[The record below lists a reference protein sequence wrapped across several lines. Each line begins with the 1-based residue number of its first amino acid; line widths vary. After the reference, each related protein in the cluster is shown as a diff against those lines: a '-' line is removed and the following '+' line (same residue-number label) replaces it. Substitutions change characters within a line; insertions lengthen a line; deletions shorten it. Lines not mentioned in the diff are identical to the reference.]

1 MGNPQKPIVVAG
13 SINID
18 FVVTTDRIPLPGETV
33 RGSDLR
39 LHHGGKGA
47 NQAVAAARLGW
58 PLCMI
63 GMVGSDVFGQQL
75 RSGLEA
81 AQVDVRAVGTTDGS
95 SGVATI
101 TVSRAGENA
110 IVVSPGANARVTPAY
125 LETHRELIRDAGIVL
140 AQLEIPIESVEFLS
154 ELCSRYGVPLIL
166 DPAPA
171 QDLPPGLLSR
181 VRWFTP
187 NETEAAFYAE
197 RIDPALAGADPARL
211 AAAFLRLGVA
221 SVALK
226 LGERGVLLASADG
239 SSELLPAVAVK
250 AVDST
255 AAGDAFNGAF
265 AAGLMLGMEPCQ
277 AGRFACAAA
286 AVSVTR
292 HGAQPSMPDR
302 AEVERLLHSLEHDG

>member
-1 MGNPQKPIVVAG
+1 MGTVQKPIVVVG

-18 FVVTTDRIPLPGETV
+18 FVVTTERIPLPGETV
-33 RGSDLR
+33 RGSDFQ
-39 LHHGGKGA
+39 LHPGGKGA
-47 NQAVAAARLGW
+47 NQAVAVARLGW
-58 PLCMI
+58 PVSMI
-63 GMVGSDVFGQQL
+63 GMVGSDIFGRQL

-81 AQVDVRAVGTTDGS
+81 AQVDVRAVGTAEGA

-101 TVSRAGENA
+101 TVSRTGENA
-110 IVVSPGANARVTPAY
+110 IVVSPGANALVAPASI
-125 LETHRELIRDAGIVL
+125 EAHRELIRNAGVVL
-140 AQLEIPIESVEFLS
+140 AQLEIPLESVEFLS

-171 QDLPPGLLSR
+171 QALPPGLLSR

-197 RIDPALAGADPARL
+197 HIDPALAGADPALL
-211 AAAFLRLGVA
+211 AAAFLHLGVE

-239 SSELLPAVAVK
+239 SREHLPAIPVA

-292 HGAQPSMPDR
+292 HGAQPSMPKR
-302 AEVERLLHSLEHDG
+302 AEVEHLLQVHA

>member
-1 MGNPQKPIVVAG
+1 MGTIQKPIVVVG

-18 FVVTTDRIPLPGETV
+18 FVVTTERIPLPGETV
-33 RGSDLR
+33 RGSDFQ
-39 LHHGGKGA
+39 LHAGGKGA

-58 PLCMI
+58 PVSMI
-63 GMVGSDVFGQQL
+63 GMVGSDIFGRQL

-81 AQVDVRAVGTTDGS
+81 AHVDVRAVGTAEGS

-101 TVSRAGENA
+101 TVSRTGDNA
-110 IVVSPGANARVTPAY
+110 IVVSPGANALVTPASI
-125 LETHRELIRDAGIVL
+125 EAHHELIRNAGVIL
-140 AQLEIPIESVEFLS
+140 AQLEIPLESVEFLS
-154 ELCSRYGVPLIL
+154 ELCSRYSVPLIL

-171 QDLPPGLLSR
+171 QALPPGLLSR
-181 VRWFTP
+181 VHWFTP

-197 RIDPALAGADPARL
+197 HIDPALASADPAQL
-211 AAAFLRLGVA
+211 AAAFLHLGVE

-239 SSELLPAVAVK
+239 SGEHLPAIPVE

-292 HGAQPSMPDR
+292 HGAQPSMPNR
-302 AEVERLLHSLEHDG
+302 AEVERLLQVHA